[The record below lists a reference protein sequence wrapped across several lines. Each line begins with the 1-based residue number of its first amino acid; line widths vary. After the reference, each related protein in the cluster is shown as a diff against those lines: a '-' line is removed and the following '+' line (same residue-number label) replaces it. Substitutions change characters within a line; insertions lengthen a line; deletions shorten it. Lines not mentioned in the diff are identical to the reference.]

1 MDTIKQFEN
10 EEKVVISIQ
19 TNGGKQTLPLN
30 LILSLALGTLA
41 GIALILGLF
50 MGANYL
56 ANI

>member
-1 MDTIKQFEN
+1 METVKQFEHQ
-10 EEKVVISIQ
+10 EKLVISVQ
-19 TNGGKQTLPLN
+19 PDGEKQTLPLN

-41 GIALILGLF
+41 GIAVILGLF